1 MYEML
6 LHSNLNSSLSSVKKL
21 WDKKLN
27 SFPYCNFASTLD
39 ILNYESAKFDN
50 LKDFVLYSIKYKH
63 GLIFSEYLI
72 VLVPD
77 VEYNRYRLDLCLINY
92 VNSDNSD
99 NSDYKT
105 YEGVYPILNSVYLE
119 NELNISVNL
128 SEILSFELRNYVEKD
143 IPLCLYK

>member
-6 LHSNLNSSLSSVKKL
+6 LHSNLNGSLKSAKKL
-21 WDKKLN
+21 WDKKIN

-39 ILNYESAKFDN
+39 LLNYESAKFGN

-63 GLIFSEYLI
+63 GCIFSEYFI
-72 VLVPD
+72 VLVHD
-77 VEYNRYRLDLCLINY
+77 IEENRYRLDLCLINY
-92 VNSDNSD
+92 ANSEIS
-99 NSDYKT
+99 SYKN

-119 NELNISVNL
+119 NELNISVDL

-143 IPLCLYK
+143 IPLSLYK